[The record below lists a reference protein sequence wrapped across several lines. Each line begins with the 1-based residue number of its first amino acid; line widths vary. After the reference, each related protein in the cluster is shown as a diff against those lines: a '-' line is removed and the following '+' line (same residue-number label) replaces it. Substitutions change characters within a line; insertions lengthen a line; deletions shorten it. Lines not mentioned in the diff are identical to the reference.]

1 MPRTGVR
8 QSIRL
13 LFLPMRAL
21 IQRVQEA
28 QVTVA
33 DQVIGRIQQGLLIF
47 LGIAPTDQQEQAS
60 ALAQKIAKLRI
71 FPDEQGQMNLSVDQ
85 VKGGLLII
93 SQFTL
98 YGDCEKGNRP
108 SFTGAAKPEW
118 AEPLYEFFIACLKTA
133 CPDRQV
139 QTGKFGA
146 DMRVHLVNWGPV
158 TLWLE
163 R

>member
-1 MPRTGVR
+1 MARVR
-8 QSIRL
+8 QGFRL

-21 IQRVQEA
+21 IQRVEEA
-28 QVTVA
+28 HVTVA
-33 DQVIGRIQQGLLIF
+33 EERVGGIGSGLLIF
-47 LGIAPTDQQEQAS
+47 LGIAPSDQQEQAMT
-60 ALAQKIAKLRI
+60 LAQKIVKLRI

-85 VKGGLLII
+85 VQGGLLVI

-118 AEPLYEFFIACLKTA
+118 AEPLYTYFIACLRA
-133 CPDRQV
+133 LCPDRPV
-139 QTGKFGA
+139 QTGIFGA